1 MCSFSSFIFFLRK
14 TLGDQGCLSPASFS
28 SFPSHR
34 GCALAL
40 PGHHS
45 SSLGSPPWGH
55 HAAFAPLS
63 SSNRWA
69 LTLWYLKRNSGAPG
83 TLYFFFPPKE
93 DPSCT
98 SYLLLVIQELLLPT
112 PSILQVE
119 NYSLLLPCASKAIWI
134 FLWLFHQTE
143 AFARLTAFLASL
155 CFDRKAFF
163 PPAVLPSTL
172 LPLTLCFCARIA
184 CRNGAYMRI

>member
-1 MCSFSSFIFFLRK
+1 MYSFSSFIFFLRK
-14 TLGDQGCLSPASFS
+14 TLGDRGCPSPASFS

-45 SSLGSPPWGH
+45 SSLESPPWGH

-83 TLYFFFPPKE
+83 TLYFFSPQRRTLPVLHTSFWSSRSSSCPLPVFSRWITTACCFLVPPKQFE
-93 DPSCT
+93 FFFGFFTRQKPLQGLQLSWHPSV
-98 SYLLLVIQELLLPT
+98 L
-112 PSILQVE
+112 
-119 NYSLLLPCASKAIWI
+119 
-134 FLWLFHQTE
+134 TE
-143 AFARLTAFLASL
+143 RP
-155 CFDRKAFF
+155 FF
-163 PPAVLPSTL
+163 PRQSFPAP
-172 LPLTLCFCARIA
+172 FCL
-184 CRNGAYMRI
+184 